1 MTFTRIALAGR
12 RSPCSPSSSSWW
24 SLAGHAGAGAAVV
37 AFIAIAAL
45 VGAGNLLYG
54 RHSHGAKALARIRP
68 AQEAHDRA
76 ADVAAEA
83 RRAVAEAE
91 RRGERFCPLDPAH
104 RTGRTTA
111 TQPDTAHVSLFRD
124 KGVVLRTYR
133 LGEADKIIVF
143 LTERHGKVRAVAKG
157 MRKTT
162 SKFGGRLEPLTHVD
176 LLLWQG
182 RSDLDIVNQVEVLHA
197 FRPIREDLDRMPAG
211 MALLEVTDQMAQER
225 HPDPRLYA
233 MLVGALGALADADAD
248 PTLVAPSFFL
258 KALVLEG
265 AGPVLDECA
274 ACGEPDGAVELV
286 AFDLVAGGTLCRAHR
301 SGRHMSPAAL
311 VLLRRILGGD
321 LAAVLAGPPPPA
333 ADEVAEL
340 ATEAMEAHLDRR
352 IRSVRSTAGL

>member
-1 MTFTRIALAGR
+1 
-12 RSPCSPSSSSWW
+12 
-24 SLAGHAGAGAAVV
+24 
-37 AFIAIAAL
+37 
-45 VGAGNLLYG
+45 
-54 RHSHGAKALARIRP
+54 
-68 AQEAHDRA
+68 
-76 ADVAAEA
+76 
-83 RRAVAEAE
+83 
-91 RRGERFCPLDPAH
+91 
-104 RTGRTTA
+104 
-111 TQPDTAHVSLFRD
+111 VSLFRD

-157 MRKTT
+157 VRRTT

-182 RSDLDIVNQVEVLHA
+182 RSELDIVNQVEVLTS
-197 FRPIREDLDRMPAG
+197 FRAVREDLARMPRG
-211 MALLEVTDQMAQER
+211 MALLEVTDQLAQER

-233 MLVGALGALADADAD
+233 MLVGALGALADEGAD
-248 PTLVAPSFFL
+248 PRLLAPAFFL

-301 SGRHMSPAAL
+301 SGRPLSPGAL
-311 VLLRRILGGD
+311 ALLRRILGGD
-321 LAAVLAGPPPPA
+321 LASVLSGPAPAA

-340 ATEAMEAHLDRR
+340 ATGAMEAHLDRR